1 MKVFRYGLALAL
13 VTTLVA
19 PALAKADDKNGQKN
33 KTFDICVD
41 PATDFRLDNADGS
54 VDGSGNPTLTAGDVV
69 TAVGIIVPGGTI
81 PTGGVACSSI
91 SGLRLGT
98 FFVKGN
104 IVAGLPQAAADDLA
118 FIDWDFRIDGKG
130 EFTTSGIVKN
140 LPVLGTYPHLI
151 TGATGGVAPAKGK
164 ITVTVLAPGGFE
176 IRVSLPKGDD

>member
-1 MKVFRYGLALAL
+1 MKLFRYGLALAL

-19 PALAKADDKNGQKN
+19 PALAKDY
-33 KTFDICVD
+33 DICVD
-41 PATDFRLDNADGS
+41 PIPNTGFVLDDLAPAGFS
-54 VDGSGNPTLTAGDVV
+54 AGDGI

-81 PTGGVACSSI
+81 PTDGFGVASCSSI
-91 SGLRLGT
+91 AGLRIGT
-98 FFVKGN
+98 FFVKGR

-140 LPVLGTYPHLI
+140 AAVLPPLATYPHII

-164 ITVTVLAPGGFE
+164 ITVTILGAGGFQ
-176 IRVSLPKGDD
+176 IRVSVPGNEGKGND